1 VSVSGAGADRN
12 IKKDMTMAV
21 KGNDL
26 DENGAR
32 AVSSFPRI
40 VEVLYA
46 LTGSSQLQSVRAIA
60 EVTGNS
66 RSSTQRILR
75 SLADT
80 GYAEQRD
87 DGSYTIGPRLV
98 ELSARVFGV
107 VPVLKLADSMM
118 SELVREVGETC
129 YLATY
134 SRGDTSA
141 TYIHR
146 VEGDNPV
153 RHFQALGVRL
163 PLHAGAVGKAILSV
177 ADISLDKL
185 ELTRYTPQTL
195 VSKAALRK
203 DLERAR
209 EAGYTTSIEERVV
222 GVVGVAA
229 PLTAGD
235 TVVGGL
241 TVAIPTSRVPK
252 EGLDDIGKAVR
263 KCAREF
269 SLALTAMGIKRI

>member
-1 VSVSGAGADRN
+1 MAASG
-12 IKKDMTMAV
+12 KD
-21 KGNDL
+21 L
-26 DENGAR
+26 EENGAR

-46 LTGSSQLQSVRAIA
+46 LTGGSQQQSVRAIA

-66 RSSTQRILR
+66 RSATQRILR

-87 DGSYTIGPRLV
+87 DGSYAVGPRLV

-118 SELVREVGETC
+118 SALVREVGETC

-134 SRGDTSA
+134 SRGDTFT

-146 VEGDNPV
+146 VESDQAV
-153 RHFQALGVRL
+153 RHVQALGVRL
-163 PLHAGAVGKAILSV
+163 PLHAGAVGKAILSM
-177 ADISLDKL
+177 ADIKL
-185 ELTRYTPQTL
+185 EDLELAKYTPQTPT
-195 VSKAALRK
+195 SRAALRK

-209 EAGYTTSIEERVV
+209 ELGYTTSFEERVI

-229 PLTAGD
+229 PLVAGD
-235 TVVGGL
+235 MVVGGL

-252 EGLDDIGKAVR
+252 EGVENIGKAVR
-263 KCAREF
+263 RYAHEL
-269 SLALTAMGIKRI
+269 SLALTAMGVKRF

>member
-1 VSVSGAGADRN
+1 
-12 IKKDMTMAV
+12 MAN
-21 KGNDL
+21 GTDL
-26 DENGAR
+26 EANGAR

-46 LTGSSQLQSVRAIA
+46 LTGGPQVQSVRAIA

-66 RSSTQRILR
+66 RSAAQRILR

-87 DGSYTIGPRLV
+87 DGSYAIGPRLV
-98 ELSARVFGV
+98 ELAARVFGA

-118 SELVREVGETC
+118 SGLVRELGETC

-134 SRGDTSA
+134 GRGDTFT

-146 VEGDNPV
+146 VESDHPV
-153 RHFQALGVRL
+153 RHIQALGVRL

-177 ADISLDKL
+177 ADVKLEEL
-185 ELTRYTPQTL
+185 ELTKYTPQTL
-195 VSKAALRK
+195 TSKPALRK
-203 DLERAR
+203 ELERAR
-209 EAGYTTSIEERVV
+209 ELGYTTSFEERVI

-229 PLTAGD
+229 PLVVGD
-235 TVVGGL
+235 TVVGAL
-241 TVAIPTSRVPK
+241 TVAIPASRVPK
-252 EGLDDIGKAVR
+252 DGVEHIGKTVR
-263 KCAREF
+263 KYAHEF
-269 SLALTAMGIKRI
+269 SLALTAMGVKRI

>member
-1 VSVSGAGADRN
+1 
-12 IKKDMTMAV
+12 MAV
-21 KGNDL
+21 KPNDL
-26 DENGAR
+26 EENGAR

-46 LTGSSQLQSVRAIA
+46 LTGGSQMQSVRAIA

-66 RSSTQRILR
+66 RSATQRILR

-87 DGSYTIGPRLV
+87 DGSYAVGPRLV
-98 ELSARVFGV
+98 ELAARVFGV
-107 VPVLKLADSMM
+107 VPVLKLADSAM
-118 SELVREVGETC
+118 SGLVRELGETC

-134 SRGDTSA
+134 TRGDTFT

-146 VEGDNPV
+146 VESDHPV
-153 RHFQALGVRL
+153 RHVQALGVRL

-177 ADISLDKL
+177 ADIKLDQL
-185 ELTRYTPQTL
+185 ELTKYTPQTPT
-195 VSKAALRK
+195 SKASLRK
-203 DLERAR
+203 ELERAR
-209 EAGYTTSIEERVV
+209 ETGYTTSFEERVV

-229 PLTAGD
+229 PLIAGD
-235 TVVGGL
+235 TVVGAL

-252 EGLDDIGKAVR
+252 EGVDNIGKKVR
-263 KCAREF
+263 KCAHEF
-269 SLALTAMGIKRI
+269 SLALTAMGVKRI